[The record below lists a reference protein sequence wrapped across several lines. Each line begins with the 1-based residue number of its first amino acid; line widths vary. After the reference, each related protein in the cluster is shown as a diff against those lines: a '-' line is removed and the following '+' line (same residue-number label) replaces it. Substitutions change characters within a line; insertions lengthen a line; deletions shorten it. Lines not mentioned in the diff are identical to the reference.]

1 MDEFELDDLE
11 EPKERER
18 SVYKVARWR
27 PKIGRRLLDRAQLIA
42 AWLRITVL
50 PRYGWRALISMVLI
64 TGGRLADAA
73 SFVVGIHILTRSLS
87 AGNIASNEIQVALI
101 GAAFGLAGVLALGS
115 SLGYIGNKLA
125 AKLVLDYEG
134 TCLAEGLS
142 IVRYHRDKGLEM
154 SPLEITNVVNR
165 APQRMSRSLLY
176 IINAC
181 TAFVLLLIGL
191 AVCIKLFPM
200 LTVIVLLSLIM
211 ISPFYILAAVHGT
224 NIGHSIRLNAP
235 GYGQMLRRLQQKW
248 LSEIKFDSE
257 QLVEEIQ
264 NDTSYSAYREA
275 YRARLELPARN
286 NLLSSLTL
294 SLVVAVSFIWIANE
308 VELSASSVA
317 GIVSYLVALRLF
329 AHGLSGIFQG
339 VQNINTSL
347 PLFFVFLTRDPRFT
361 KTA

>member
-1 MDEFELDDLE
+1 
-11 EPKERER
+11 
-18 SVYKVARWR
+18 
-27 PKIGRRLLDRAQLIA
+27 
-42 AWLRITVL
+42 
-50 PRYGWRALISMVLI
+50 
-64 TGGRLADAA
+64 
-73 SFVVGIHILTRSLS
+73 
-87 AGNIASNEIQVALI
+87 
-101 GAAFGLAGVLALGS
+101 
-115 SLGYIGNKLA
+115 
-125 AKLVLDYEG
+125 
-134 TCLAEGLS
+134 
-142 IVRYHRDKGLEM
+142 
-154 SPLEITNVVNR
+154 
-165 APQRMSRSLLY
+165 
-176 IINAC
+176 
-181 TAFVLLLIGL
+181 
-191 AVCIKLFPM
+191 M